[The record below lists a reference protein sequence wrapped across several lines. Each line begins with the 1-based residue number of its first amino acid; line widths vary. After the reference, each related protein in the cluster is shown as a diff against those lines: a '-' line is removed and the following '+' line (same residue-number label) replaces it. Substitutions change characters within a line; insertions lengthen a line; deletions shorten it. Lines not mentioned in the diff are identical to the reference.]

1 MHMPELVISYEAPD
15 YHFWSPYSEF
25 GKFLP
30 NFYLKLSK
38 DDVERK
44 SKTFEMYSSQMR
56 ENQRSA
62 ENIFSLAKTRGN
74 EIGVD
79 FAEAF
84 HIHRFYD

>member
-1 MHMPELVISYEAPD
+1 
-15 YHFWSPYSEF
+15 
-25 GKFLP
+25 
-30 NFYLKLSK
+30 
-38 DDVERK
+38 
-44 SKTFEMYSSQMR
+44 MR

>member
-1 MHMPELVISYEAPD
+1 MPELVISYEAPD

-56 ENQRSA
+56 ENQRS
-62 ENIFSLAKTRGN
+62 EDSIVSLAKIRGN

-84 HIHRFYD
+84 HIHRLYD